1 MADSVSVRITPGQ
14 LAALHALVREE
25 GGTVTGHI
33 RTGLQ
38 LRLDLGLHRQA
49 LQKIAREE
57 LNAAFEVQ
65 RAEWEAIRAEILQA
79 SLDTDTNMR
88 GLMASFL
95 AKLGE
100 VTGGF
105 AHHPPAS
112 DAAPAT
118 AGAADAM
125 PRRSR

>member
-1 MADSVSVRITPGQ
+1 MI
-14 LAALHALVREE
+14 AAHDESAK
-25 GGTVTGHI
+25 
-33 RTGLQ
+33 RTGASILIACGY
-38 LRLDLGLHRQA
+38 DAIPAELGVWLC
-49 LQKIAREE
+49 QKIAREE